1 MLILVLAA
9 AAAVYL
15 LTAWIWP
22 YTSCSDCSGSG
33 RHWSPKG
40 KNFRP
45 CGPCDASGKKLRL
58 AARIAGRTDT

>member
-22 YTSCSDCSGSG
+22 HTACADCSGSG
-33 RHWSPKG
+33 RRFSPTG
-40 KNFRP
+40 KNFGP
-45 CGPCDASGKKLRL
+45 CGHCGGSGKKLRL